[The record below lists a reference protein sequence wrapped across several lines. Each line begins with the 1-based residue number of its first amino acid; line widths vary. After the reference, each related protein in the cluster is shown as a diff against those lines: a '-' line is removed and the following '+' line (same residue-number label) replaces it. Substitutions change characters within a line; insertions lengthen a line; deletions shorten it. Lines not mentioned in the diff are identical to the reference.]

1 MMLEEV
7 NIWLKDHG
15 YIPQTDVALHDL
27 GEKERARSLEVHSEK
42 LAIVKLKT
50 NSLLLTDC
58 IALVHLFCYRCL
70 QMWSADCR
78 RFNSEKTNNTL
89 VNLV

>member
-42 LAIVKLKT
+42 LAIVFVCLFDVIF
-50 NSLLLTDC
+50 SDDL
-58 IALVHLFCYRCL
+58 ALV
-70 QMWSADCR
+70 
-78 RFNSEKTNNTL
+78 
-89 VNLV
+89 